1 MKALREEVLRER
13 EITHK
18 MAVQLAKYRKKERE
32 FQASQMFE
40 VPPIPQS
47 SRLFEISPLETEP
60 VKEQGEVTIM
70 PHIHPPECDAPS
82 EEKTKISG
90 GVVALLSSSITHL
103 STKFESNPSFL

>member
-18 MAVQLAKYRKKERE
+18 MAVQLAKYRKKEKE

-40 VPPIPQS
+40 VPPSPQP
-47 SRLFEISPLETEP
+47 SRLFESSPLETEP

-70 PHIHPPECDAPS
+70 PHIHAPEWDAPS
-82 EEKTKISG
+82 EEKSKIAG
-90 GVVALLSSSITHL
+90 GVVTQLSVKITHV
-103 STKFESNPSFL
+103 STNF